1 MKLNRDHI
9 RFFNAIADAFNQAG
23 HLSDSEKGAVIE
35 YFSALLLTKRIESS
49 TVDLEL
55 YRGLSSFGFDRSF
68 NPVGNVLEVP
78 ESDRVIHQQLVGGVA

>member
-35 YFSALLLTKRIESS
+35 YFSALLLTKRIGAA
-49 TVDLEL
+49 DLEL
-55 YRGLSSFGFDRSF
+55 YCELSGFGFDKNL
-68 NPVGNVLEVP
+68 NPLGDVLEVP